1 MDAECF
7 GEVIPGNIREGWES
21 EIRKE
26 RKKIKPC
33 YQASYRCVHLESYPA
48 GEP

>member
-7 GEVIPGNIREGWES
+7 GEVIPGNIREGRES

-26 RKKIKPC
+26 RKPIKCC
-33 YQASYRCVHLESYPA
+33 YQASDHCVHLESCPA